1 MLCSTTL
8 KIEAVF
14 DTCNYIQVLPF
25 FFSKLLPAV
34 LVSCLVYMRVLVL
47 HRSHALERLYRF

>member
-25 FFSKLLPAV
+25 FFQIITRG
-34 LVSCLVYMRVLVL
+34 VSVVFGVHGVLVL